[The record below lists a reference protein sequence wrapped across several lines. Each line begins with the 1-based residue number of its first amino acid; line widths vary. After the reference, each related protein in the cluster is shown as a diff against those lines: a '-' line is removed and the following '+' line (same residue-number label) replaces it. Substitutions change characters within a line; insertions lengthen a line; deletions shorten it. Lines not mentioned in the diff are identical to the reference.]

1 MKKTITLLVVLL
13 LNLPVK
19 AQVSGNANYQSQI
32 KYYDNNIN
40 ISYPS
45 SADMFVNV
53 KGIANIKADAYVAIF
68 NVSQVGK
75 TTEEVNTLMD
85 VRINQSLSQF
95 KNKAGIETYVDMISF
110 VPVYEFQAEKKLFS
124 KTTYNEIPTGFELKK
139 NIHIKYRNPNDLNG
153 IITALTNSEIYDLV
167 RVDYF
172 SDSLESVK
180 KLLMAKA
187 KTIVQEKLKIYQT
200 LLGGKLDS
208 VEKQLTDGY
217 KVMLPVE
224 QYKTYQA
231 YNSSSLDL
239 KKGVDV
245 NKAEKSTTLYYQP
258 IIDKEF
264 DFVINPAILEP
275 VIQVMYEI
283 TIKVNREKEPVKKAD
298 KEYIFI
304 TPTGELKN
312 LNINK

>member
-45 SADMFVNV
+45 SADLFVNV
-53 KGIANIKADAYVAIF
+53 KGLANIKADAYVAIF

-110 VPVYEFQAEKKLFS
+110 VPVYEFQTEKKLFS

-139 NIHIKYRNPNDLNG
+139 NIHIKYRNPNDLNA
-153 IITALTNSEIYDLV
+153 IIAALSSSEIYDLV

-172 SDSLESVK
+172 ADSLETTK
-180 KLLMAKA
+180 KMLMAKA
-187 KTIVQEKLKIYQT
+187 KVILQEKMKTYQSI
-200 LLGGKLDS
+200 LGSKLDS
-208 VEKQLTDGY
+208 VERQLTDGY

-239 KKGVDV
+239 KKAANV
-245 NKAEKSTTLYYQP
+245 NQADKSTTLYYQP

-264 DFVINPAILEP
+264 DFVINPIILEP

-283 TIKVNREKEPVKKAD
+283 TVKLCREKEQIKKAD

-312 LNINK
+312 MNIDK